1 MSNATQQ
8 PKERPILFSGPMV
21 RAILEGPKTQTRR
34 MKGLEFINQNPDEY
48 GTINVGIFKPAVKNR
63 AGMLIEGPE
72 VFGAYSDSGEWGVK
86 CPYGRPGDWLY
97 VKEAWG
103 DLTEGYGG
111 LDPIYVYR
119 ANATPGQ
126 IGVRWRRSI
135 HMPRAASRILLE
147 ITDIRLERVCDI
159 SEADA
164 IAEGAQMA
172 IQWMDGRIE
181 NVDEAHI
188 YHTLATHKLG
198 FQYIWQSING
208 PESWDKFVWAISFNR
223 ILPSEKRPCL
233 TPCSPSDWRK
243 GGKCDQNGCYH
254 P

>member
-1 MSNATQQ
+1 MSNAMQQ
-8 PKERPILFSGPMV
+8 PKERPILFSDAMV
-21 RAILEGPKTQTRR
+21 RAILYGPKTQTRR

-48 GTINVGIFKPAVKNR
+48 GTINVGFFNPAVKNR

-86 CPYGRPGDWLY
+86 CPYGSPGDRLY
-97 VKEAWG
+97 VRETWG
-103 DLTEGYGG
+103 DLAEGYGG

-126 IGVRWRRSI
+126 IGVRWRPSI
-135 HMPRAASRILLE
+135 HMPRVASRILLE
-147 ITDIRLERVCDI
+147 ITDIRVERVCDI

-164 IAEGAQMA
+164 IAEGVKK
-172 IQWMDGRIE
+172 GCFTGHY
-181 NVDEAHI
+181 VDYADQNYQFNNAKDSFRSLWE
-188 YHTLATHKLG
+188 
-198 FQYIWQSING
+198 SING

-223 ILPSEKRPCL
+223 ILPSEKRQCL